1 MRSLGVCAILLAL
14 AAAAPP
20 VAQRGPF
27 EALWALGVLVL
38 LGVTLQNVLRRV
50 RLPAVAGWVVAGIV
64 LGPSLF
70 HVVEPLRVPVLALG
84 FSVTG
89 LWAGLLVG
97 LGFSWPPAR
106 RGWRVPLVVAASTV
120 LTFGAVAVGISLTT
134 QLAPALV
141 LVLAALASM
150 WGPLL
155 ADFWHSREVQA
166 IGIFGALIAFLVLS
180 AVVAAT
186 ELSGGLDWI
195 ARLWLALLL
204 GAVSGESLFHLRL
217 LDRRGSALLSLSVVT
232 MIAALAVHQFRL
244 PVLGLGLGLG
254 LALAARQHAGLSGGT
269 SGRASVGAFAKHR
282 RQLGRLLSP
291 TRPTAI
297 LLFAGLLSA
306 SADLKILW
314 PMPSGLVEVLA
325 VQIIALLLFRGIGPA
340 LWYPLPLDAEF
351 SRRSAWLLLPRG
363 LVSGAL
369 VLGAGASL
377 PGLLPA
383 ADSALLQAVLI
394 ADVLVFSLF
403 FAVIAALVPAPALT
417 PPAVIET
424 ETPETEPAIA

>member
-14 AAAAPP
+14 AAVAPP
-20 VAQRGPF
+20 AAQRGPF
-27 EALWALGVLVL
+27 EALWALGALVL
-38 LGVTLQNVLRRV
+38 LGVTLQNVLRRM
-50 RLPAVAGWVVAGIV
+50 RLPAVAGWIVAGTV

-70 HVVEPLRVPVLALG
+70 HVVEPLRVPVLALC
-84 FSVTG
+84 FSVVS

-106 RGWRVPLVVAASTV
+106 RGWRVPLVVAASTIF
-120 LTFGAVAVGISLTT
+120 TFGSVSAAISLTT
-134 QLAPALV
+134 QLAPVLV
-141 LVLAALASM
+141 LVLAAFASM

-155 ADFWHSREVQA
+155 ADFWRSREVQA
-166 IGIFGALIAFLVLS
+166 IGIFGAFIAFLVLS
-180 AVVAAT
+180 AVLAGT
-186 ELSGGLDWI
+186 ELSGQLSGGLDWV

-204 GAVSGESLFHLRL
+204 GAVSGESLFQLRL
-217 LDRRGSALLSLSVVT
+217 LDRRGPALLSLSALTIV
-232 MIAALAVHQFRL
+232 AALVGQQFRL
-244 PVLGLGLGLG
+244 PVLALGLGLG
-254 LALAARQHAGLSGGT
+254 LALAARQYIGSG
-269 SGRASVGAFAKHR
+269 SSVVPSVVPR
-282 RQLGRLLSP
+282 RQLEHLLSP
-291 TRPTAI
+291 TRSTAI
-297 LLFAGLLSA
+297 LLFAALLSA
-306 SADLKILW
+306 SADLKLLW
-314 PMPSGLVEVLA
+314 PIPPGLVEVLA

-377 PGLLPA
+377 PGLLPT
-383 ADSALLQAVLI
+383 ADGALLQAVVV

-403 FAVIAALVPAPALT
+403 FAVIASLVPAPAPT

-424 ETPETEPAIA
+424 ETQETEPAIA

>member
-20 VAQRGPF
+20 VDQRGPF
-27 EALWALGVLVL
+27 EALWALGALVL

-50 RLPAVAGWVVAGIV
+50 RLPAVAGWIVAGIV

-120 LTFGAVAVGISLTT
+120 LTFGAVAIGISLTT

-155 ADFWHSREVQA
+155 ADFWRSREVQV

-232 MIAALAVHQFRL
+232 MIAALAGHQFRL

-269 SGRASVGAFAKHR
+269 SGRASVGAFAKPR
-282 RQLGRLLSP
+282 RQLEHLLSP
-291 TRPTAI
+291 TRSTAI

-314 PMPSGLVEVLA
+314 PLPSGLVEVLA

-383 ADSALLQAVLI
+383 ADSALLQAILI